1 MTLSRRLRII
11 VTLAILAISACGPAQ
26 PQASSSEPTLAEA
39 QGFLAQVVTLA
50 QRGDFKG
57 LCAIGDG
64 NCERSLDMAGRNAVP
79 REPPA
84 VIGVRLL
91 PTTQTGDQL
100 SIGGVILEMCGRDA
114 AGTPYHSEMLVFR
127 DRSTLRAINPVY
139 WGNIK
144 IAGGNSTPASVAP
157 SASC

>member
-1 MTLSRRLRII
+1 
-11 VTLAILAISACGPAQ
+11 VTLAIFAIVACGPAQ
-26 PQASSSEPTLAEA
+26 PQTGSSEPTLAEA
-39 QGFLAQVVTLA
+39 QGFLAQVVALA

-64 NCERSLDMAGRNAVP
+64 NCERSLDRAGRELVP

-91 PTTQTGDQL
+91 PTARTGDHV
-100 SIGGVILEMCGRDA
+100 STGGVILEMCGRDA
-114 AGTPYHSEMLVFR
+114 AGKPYHSEMLVFR

-139 WGNIK
+139 WGNTK
-144 IAGGNSTPASVAP
+144 VAEGNSTPASVAP
-157 SASC
+157 STSC